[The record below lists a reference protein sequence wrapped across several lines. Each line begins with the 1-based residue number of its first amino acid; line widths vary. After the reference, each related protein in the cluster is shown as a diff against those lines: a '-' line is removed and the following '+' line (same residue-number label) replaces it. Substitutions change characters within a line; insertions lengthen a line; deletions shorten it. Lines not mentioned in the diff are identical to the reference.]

1 MRKPKHPPK
10 KVVLFIVE
18 GNSDQEALSS
28 ILTKLYKNNRHIKFA
43 ITNGD
48 VTSDPETTVSQVE
61 SLVTG
66 IVKTYITENK
76 LQKSDMFQVV
86 QIFDMDGAY
95 IPDEA
100 VIRGSSGKFYYT
112 PTNISCLAPGDVITR
127 NEHKRSLMDALL
139 KLDSVYGINYEKYFM
154 SCNLD
159 HVLYDEQNLDADE
172 KLERAYEFR
181 LAFQDLEQHFP
192 AFLEQNAGD
201 GVPKDLDES
210 WTYIKTG
217 LHSLERH
224 TNLHLYF
231 SLHPIL

>member
-1 MRKPKHPPK
+1 M
-10 KVVLFIVE
+10 
-18 GNSDQEALSS
+18 GS
-28 ILTKLYKNNRHIKFA
+28 RHGFPFPGA
-43 ITNGD
+43 CYQHQVPITNGD

-61 SLVTG
+61 SVVAG

-112 PTNISCLAPGDVITR
+112 PTNISCLAPGDAITR

-172 KLERAYEFR
+172 KLERAYEFH
-181 LAFQDLEQHFP
+181 LAFQDQEQIFP
-192 AFLEQNAGD
+192 VFSFFFSATL
-201 GVPKDLDES
+201 PHIL
-210 WTYIKTG
+210 
-217 LHSLERH
+217 SL
-224 TNLHLYF
+224 
-231 SLHPIL
+231 SLLANIYPASSPG